1 MNHPF
6 VLDIHTHTIASGHAY
21 GTIRE
26 MAQAASG
33 RLLSLLGVSEPA
45 PGIPGTVDPIYFT
58 NLSVIPKTLYGVTI
72 LHGCEANI
80 LNDGTISLEERYIHF
95 LDYLIAGMHG
105 RCYQDEGREKNTEN
119 VISCMKHEKVFFI
132 SHPDDSHTPLDYE
145 AFVKAAKQ
153 YHVAPEVNNSSLIK
167 KEKRLSCVS
176 NYKEMLTLCM
186 EYGVPVIVS
195 SDAHDPSGVGE
206 FSLAKELLEQVK
218 FDRRLILNTDVQKF
232 YEFIGKQPD

>member
-33 RLLSLLGVSEPA
+33 RLLSLLGVSEHA

-80 LNDGTISLEERYIHF
+80 LNDGTISLEERY
-95 LDYLIAGMHG
+95 
-105 RCYQDEGREKNTEN
+105 
-119 VISCMKHEKVFFI
+119 S
-132 SHPDDSHTPLDYE
+132 
-145 AFVKAAKQ
+145 
-153 YHVAPEVNNSSLIK
+153 
-167 KEKRLSCVS
+167 RLSRGDCS
-176 NYKEMLTLCM
+176 
-186 EYGVPVIVS
+186 P
-195 SDAHDPSGVGE
+195 
-206 FSLAKELLEQVK
+206 FLA
-218 FDRRLILNTDVQKF
+218 
-232 YEFIGKQPD
+232 